1 MSRSGFRWQ
10 CHTLPVGMRL
20 MSSTQPISTTLWP
33 SKGSSPVVS
42 VSRTISRKMISL
54 VLAAQPVHH
63 APVPAFKRFDQFI
76 DLDSHVRE
84 AEAAVHNVVGPR
96 HALGV
101 GKLAGEKMFEL
112 VGGHAGTRE
121 HAGALHVLRRAHNH
135 GDIDAGIG
143 AGLEQERYL

>member
-10 CHTLPVGMRL
+10 CHTRPVGMRL

-42 VSRTISRKMISL
+42 VARTISRTMISL
-54 VLAAQPVHH
+54 VFAAQPCHD
-63 APVPAFKRFDQFI
+63 APFPALKRFDQFI

-84 AEAAVHNVVGPR
+84 AKPAVHNVVGAR

-101 GKLAGEKMFEL
+101 GKLAG
-112 VGGHAGTRE
+112 
-121 HAGALHVLRRAHNH
+121 
-135 GDIDAGIG
+135 
-143 AGLEQERYL
+143 